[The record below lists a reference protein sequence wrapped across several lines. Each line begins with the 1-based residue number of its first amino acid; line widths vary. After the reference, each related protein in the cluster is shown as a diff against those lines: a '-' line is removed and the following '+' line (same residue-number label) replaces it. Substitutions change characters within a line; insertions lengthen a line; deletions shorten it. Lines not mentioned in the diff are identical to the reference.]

1 LGTSLRRPT
10 EREFPGEPV
19 NAVAADETG
28 LDVLREEFLASRI
41 LRSIHDRPLSPPQI
55 AKDMDE
61 TVKKIT
67 PMLTD
72 MAKESRITIRG
83 WEGG

>member
-1 LGTSLRRPT
+1 MD
-10 EREFPGEPV
+10 
-19 NAVAADETG
+19 ADETM
-28 LDVLREEFLASRI
+28 LAVLREEYLASSI

-61 TVKKIT
+61 AVKKII

-72 MAKESRITIRG
+72 MAKEGRITNVGPG
-83 WEGG
+83 WL